1 MLPLLP
7 QNATLAGGVAM
18 GSSAALRLSPGGAVA
33 VGLFAGTLSTFGFG
47 WLAGVLEQKLNLGDT
62 CGVHVSSVW
71 VFVFG
76 EGVGRVSYGW
86 EVAVSLFSRSFV
98 VLCIW
103 VDACCAGGQMAG
115 CAVSRCPAI
124 ITPV

>member
-1 MLPLLP
+1 MLPLLS

-62 CGVHVSSVW
+62 CGVHVSSAW
-71 VFVFG
+71 VFVFWRRG
-76 EGVGRVSYGW
+76 WQSVQWMGGVCKSF
-86 EVAVSLFSRSFV
+86 FSQLCSV
-98 VLCIW
+98 VRM
-103 VDACCAGGQMAG
+103 G
-115 CAVSRCPAI
+115 
-124 ITPV
+124 